1 YPCDLMLCYTP
12 ISSLIPYST
21 LIRSLLDARSF
32 YGFLIRVYF
41 RALRHS
47 ECPHRFNQR
56 IEDQLPPS
64 EVWPFLAIL
73 NLTKILTEGHKECNC
88 SSRIHS
94 LDECNKRHKH
104 RKGKITCTIDSC
116 FRRSIPCPRGL
127 VPCTS
132 TS

>member
-21 LIRSLLDARSF
+21 LIRSLVVARSF
-32 YGFLIRVYF
+32 DGFLIRVYF

-64 EVWPFLAIL
+64 EVLPFLAFL
-73 NLTKILTEGHKECNC
+73 NLTKILTEG
-88 SSRIHS
+88 
-94 LDECNKRHKH
+94 NKRSEEHTYELQSRLDIVCRFLIVLH
-104 RKGKITCTIDSC
+104 
-116 FRRSIPCPRGL
+116 
-127 VPCTS
+127 
-132 TS
+132 